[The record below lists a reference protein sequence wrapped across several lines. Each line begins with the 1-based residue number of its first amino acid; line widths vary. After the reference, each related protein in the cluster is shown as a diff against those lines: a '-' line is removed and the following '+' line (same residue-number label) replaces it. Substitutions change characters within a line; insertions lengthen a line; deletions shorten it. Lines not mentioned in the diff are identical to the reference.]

1 MATDYS
7 PYEGMAVTGW
17 PDTVVANGR
26 VVIECGEL
34 GADPGT
40 VGTFPACGATLG
52 DGLLSQCR
60 RPTKATAYGPPAGR
74 GRPVQIHR
82 QRVNLVFVSTLRR
95 RVSALR
101 WGCEQAAIE
110 RDRAETRD
118 GNWVGH
124 DGKSAGAQA

>member
-1 MATDYS
+1 MLGPSLAF
-7 PYEGMAVTGW
+7 AA
-17 PDTVVANGR
+17 VVA
-26 VVIECGEL
+26 
-34 GADPGT
+34 T
-40 VGTFPACGATLG
+40 VGNLG
-52 DGLLSQCR
+52 RAIVSLPVGWLADWLGGRRVLTAAGLILALLLIAAR
-60 RPTKATAYGPPAGR
+60 PAGR
-74 GRPVQIHR
+74 GRPVQIHH

-95 RVSALR
+95 RVSASR